1 VSIQAVLVRRVMEQT
16 RRQTMKFL
24 VLIKATKDS
33 EAGKYPEE
41 KLIMETMKLNEEMVK
56 AGVLLDAGGLWPSNQ
71 GKRIR
76 LEGETREIT
85 DGPFTETKELIGG
98 YWMMQAKSIDEVVE
112 WMKRFP
118 LDKNGGELEI
128 RRLIDVGDFALS
140 EEANAMHER
149 LEKQVRR

>member
-1 VSIQAVLVRRVMEQT
+1 
-16 RRQTMKFL
+16 MKFL
-24 VLIKATKDS
+24 VLVKATKDS
-33 EAGKYPEE
+33 EAGKPPEE
-41 KLIMETMKLNEEMVK
+41 SLIMDTMKLNEEMMK
-56 AGVLLDAGGLWPSNQ
+56 AGVLLDAGGLWPSSQ

-98 YWMMQAKSIDEVVE
+98 YWMLQAKSIDEVVE

-128 RRLIDVGDFALS
+128 RRLIDVGDYAAS

-149 LEKQVRR
+149 LEKQVRP

>member
-1 VSIQAVLVRRVMEQT
+1 
-16 RRQTMKFL
+16 MKFL
-24 VLIKATKDS
+24 VLVKATKDS
-33 EAGKYPEE
+33 EAGKHPEE
-41 KLIMETMKLNEEMVK
+41 NLIMETMKLNEEMVK

>member
-1 VSIQAVLVRRVMEQT
+1 
-16 RRQTMKFL
+16 MKFL
-24 VLIKATKDS
+24 VLVKATKDS
-33 EAGKYPEE
+33 EAGKHPEE
-41 KLIMETMKLNEEMVK
+41 NLIMETMKLNEEMMK
-56 AGVLLDAGGLWPSNQ
+56 AGVLLDAGGLWPSSQ

-98 YWMMQAKSIDEVVE
+98 YWMLQAKSIDEVVE

-140 EEANAMHER
+140 EEANAMHES

>member
-1 VSIQAVLVRRVMEQT
+1 
-16 RRQTMKFL
+16 MKFL
-24 VLIKATKDS
+24 VLVKATKDS
-33 EAGKYPEE
+33 EAGKRPGEN
-41 KLIMETMKLNEEMVK
+41 LIMETMKLNEEMMK
-56 AGVLLDAGGLWPSNQ
+56 AGVLLDAGGLWPSSQ

-76 LEGETREIT
+76 LVGETRENT

-98 YWMMQAKSIDEVVE
+98 YWMLQAKSIDEVVE

-128 RRLIDVGDFALS
+128 RRLIDVGDFDLS

>member
-1 VSIQAVLVRRVMEQT
+1 
-16 RRQTMKFL
+16 MKFL
-24 VLIKATKDS
+24 VLVKATKDS

-41 KLIMETMKLNEEMVK
+41 SLIMETMKLNEEMVK
-56 AGVLLDAGGLWPSNQ
+56 AGVLLDAGGLWPSSH

-85 DGPFTETKELIGG
+85 DGPFTEAKELIGG
-98 YWMMQAKSIDEVVE
+98 YWMLQAKSIDEVVE

-128 RRLIDVGDFALS
+128 RRLIDVGDFAEC
-140 EEANAMHER
+140 EEVNAMHER